1 MPIQTFLEQ
10 KETISPPKAL
20 LQMAMGYWES
30 QTVYVAAKLG
40 IADLLKDGPRSSFD
54 LAQVT
59 RTHPGSLHRLM
70 RGLVSLGIFTQEKD
84 DRFALNPMG
93 YSLQSDVPASL
104 RSMVLTLG
112 EEHYQAWGN
121 LYQSV
126 KTGEPAFNHVYKMGL
141 FQYFAQNPSAG
152 EMFNAAMA
160 DLTELLSFGVVLA
173 YDFSKFSFVVDVG
186 GGRGGLI
193 NAILM
198 TCQKLNGVLFDT
210 ADVIEDATKVR
221 SGVGLV
227 KRCGAIAGDFFKSV
241 PRGADAYLLKNVLH
255 DWDDEH
261 CIKILKNCRNAMAKH
276 GRVLLVETVLR
287 ADGADSFDMLQDLN
301 MLVISGGRER
311 SEAEYRALLEIA
323 GLKLTEVFP
332 TILPLSVIEAE
343 PMWRRQL
350 HE

>member
-1 MPIQTFLEQ
+1 MPEHAIWEQ
-10 KETISPPKAL
+10 RETIPPPRAL

-40 IADLLKDGPRSSFD
+40 IADLLKDGPRSSAD
-54 LAQVT
+54 LAQDT

-70 RGLVSLGIFTQEKD
+70 RALASLGVFNEEED
-84 DRFALNPMG
+84 NRFALTTVG
-93 YSLQSDVPASL
+93 YSLQSDVPGSL
-104 RSMVLTLG
+104 RALVLTLG
-112 EEHYQAWGN
+112 EEHYHAWGN

-126 KTGEPAFNHVYKMGL
+126 KTGEPAFNHAHKMGL
-141 FQYFAQNPSAG
+141 FQYLAQNRSAG
-152 EMFNAAMA
+152 ELFNAAMA
-160 DLTELLSFGVVLA
+160 DLTELLSFSVVLA

-210 ADVIEDATKVR
+210 ADVIEEATKVR

-241 PRGADAYLLKNVLH
+241 PPGADAYLLMNVLH
-255 DWDDEH
+255 DWDDQH
-261 CIKILKNCRNAMAKH
+261 CITILKNCRNAMAKN
-276 GRVLLVETVLR
+276 GRVLLVETILR

-350 HE
+350 DE

>member
-1 MPIQTFLEQ
+1 MPEHAIWEQ
-10 KETISPPKAL
+10 RETIPPPRAL

-40 IADLLKDGPRSSFD
+40 IADLLKDGPRSSAD
-54 LAQVT
+54 LAEDT

-70 RGLVSLGIFTQEKD
+70 RALASLGVFNEEED
-84 DRFALNPMG
+84 NRFALTTVG
-93 YSLQSDVPASL
+93 YSLQSDVPGSL
-104 RSMVLTLG
+104 RALVLTLG
-112 EEHYQAWGN
+112 EEHYHAWGN

-126 KTGEPAFNHVYKMGL
+126 KTGEPAFNHAYKMGL
-141 FQYFAQNPSAG
+141 FQYFAQNRSAG
-152 EMFNAAMA
+152 ELFNAAMA
-160 DLTELLSFGVVLA
+160 DLTELLSFSIVLA
-173 YDFSKFSFVVDVG
+173 YDFSRFSFVVDVG

-210 ADVIEDATKVR
+210 ADVIEDATKAR

-227 KRCGAIAGDFFKSV
+227 KRCGAIAGDFFQSV

-255 DWDDEH
+255 DWDDQH
-261 CIKILKNCRNAMAKH
+261 CITILKNCRNAMAKN

-311 SEAEYRALLEIA
+311 SKAEYRALLEIA
-323 GLKLTEVFP
+323 GLKLTKIFP

-343 PMWRRQL
+343 PMWRRPL